1 MVYSHTM
8 RGAGVFP
15 QVLEP
20 GCKDLVPF
28 SHRSNNELQLFQ
40 FIDNTWLPGD
50 IAVNHNSVKWD
61 EGHTKL
67 GKSLF
72 SCLCLFVERH
82 CHIQMRWAISQTA
95 NTKLETF
102 SSRAAVF
109 FFLTGQEIKILLVK
123 VKDEHLL
130 FCTLY

>member
-8 RGAGVFP
+8 RGVGVFP
-15 QVLEP
+15 QVLKP
-20 GCKDLVPF
+20 GRRDLVPF
-28 SHRSNNELQLFQ
+28 SHRSNNEVQLFQ
-40 FIDNTWLPGD
+40 FIDNTWLTGD

-82 CHIQMRWAISQTA
+82 CHIEMRWAISQTA
-95 NTKLETF
+95 NTKLETLF
-102 SSRAAVF
+102 YS
-109 FFLTGQEIKILLVK
+109 FFLTGQQIKTLLVE

>member
-8 RGAGVFP
+8 RGVGVFP
-15 QVLEP
+15 QVLKP
-20 GCKDLVPF
+20 GRRDLVPF
-28 SHRSNNELQLFQ
+28 SHRSNNEVQLFQ
-40 FIDNTWLPGD
+40 FIDYTWLTGD

-82 CHIQMRWAISQTA
+82 CHIEMRWAISQTA
-95 NTKLETF
+95 NTKLETLF
-102 SSRAAVF
+102 YS
-109 FFLTGQEIKILLVK
+109 FFLTGQQIKTLLVK